1 MKSAVLAGLRTQ
13 ETEES
18 WTQKLDEAAL
28 LCEACGIEVKTRLT
42 QKAQKGHPWTLLGS
56 GKVNELKQVCEA
68 QKADGV
74 VFVNELTGIQT
85 RNLEQETGFPV
96 IDRSALI
103 LEIFER
109 RARTRQAHLQVEAAR
124 LAYQLPRLIEGQIH
138 ADQQQ
143 GGGVRNRGAG
153 ETRLERSR
161 RTIEKQIRN
170 IRLELDQLKLQQA
183 VQSHRRR
190 QSGLPRVCLIGYS
203 NAGKSS
209 LMNALL
215 SLRSISPAKQVVSA
229 DQLFATLDSATRR
242 IKLAGR
248 AEMLLSDT
256 VGFVRDLP
264 DFLLDAFE
272 STLQEIQEAD
282 LLIEVIDASDPQWEL
297 QHEIV
302 MRTLRRL
309 HAAHIDRMRIY
320 NKADQVPQW
329 DRKDGLL
336 LSCLTGQG
344 LQELIAGLISRL
356 NLTDRAF
363 PEIGDEFSSQ
373 VSYNEDE
380 RGE

>member
-18 WTQKLDEAAL
+18 WAQKLDEAAL
-28 LCEACGIEVKTRLT
+28 LCEACGIEVKTRLM
-42 QKAQKGHPWTLLGS
+42 QKAQRGHPQTLFGS
-56 GKVNELKQVCEA
+56 GKVSELKQACEA
-68 QKADGV
+68 QRAEGV
-74 VFVNELTGIQT
+74 VFVNELTGIQM
-85 RNLEQETGFPV
+85 RNLEQESGFSV

-103 LEIFER
+103 LEIFKR
-109 RARTRQAHLQVEAAR
+109 NARTRQARLQVEAAR

-161 RTIEKQIRN
+161 RIIEKQIRN
-170 IRLELDQLKLQQA
+170 IRLELDQLKRQQA
-183 VQSHRRR
+183 VQSRRR
-190 QSGLPRVCLIGYS
+190 RRSGLPQVCLIGYS

-215 SLRSISPAKQVVSA
+215 AARSVSPAKQVVA
-229 DQLFATLDSATRR
+229 ANRLFVTLDSATRR

-256 VGFVRDLP
+256 VGFIRDLP

-272 STLQEIQEAD
+272 STLQEIEEAD
-282 LLIEVIDASDPQWEL
+282 LLIEVIDISDPQWEY
-297 QHEIV
+297 QHEIIIQ
-302 MRTLRRL
+302 TLQRL
-309 HAAHIDRMRIY
+309 NALHIDRLRVY

-329 DRKDGLL
+329 DRKDGVLV
-336 LSCLTGQG
+336 SCANGQG
-344 LQELIAGLISRL
+344 LTELIAELLSRL
-356 NLTDRAF
+356 NLSTQAAA
-363 PEIGDEFSSQ
+363 EIGDEFSSQ

>member
-18 WTQKLDEAAL
+18 WAQKLDEAAL

-42 QKAQKGHPWTLLGS
+42 QKAQKGHPRTLFGS
-56 GKVNELKQVCEA
+56 GKVNELKQACEA
-68 QKADGV
+68 QSADGV

-85 RNLEQETGFPV
+85 RNLEQEIGFPV

-248 AEMLLSDT
+248 AEILLSDT

-282 LLIEVIDASDPQWEL
+282 LLMEVIDASDP
-297 QHEIV
+297 
-302 MRTLRRL
+302 
-309 HAAHIDRMRIY
+309 
-320 NKADQVPQW
+320 
-329 DRKDGLL
+329 
-336 LSCLTGQG
+336 
-344 LQELIAGLISRL
+344 
-356 NLTDRAF
+356 
-363 PEIGDEFSSQ
+363 
-373 VSYNEDE
+373 
-380 RGE
+380 

>member
-18 WTQKLDEAAL
+18 WAQKLDEAAL

-42 QKAQKGHPWTLLGS
+42 QKAQKRHPRTLFGS
-56 GKVNELKQVCEA
+56 GKVNELKQACEA
-68 QKADGV
+68 QSAEGI

-143 GGGVRNRGAG
+143 GGGVRNRGTG

-215 SLRSISPAKQVVSA
+215 SLRSISPAKQVASA

-264 DFLLDAFE
+264 DF
-272 STLQEIQEAD
+272 
-282 LLIEVIDASDPQWEL
+282 
-297 QHEIV
+297 
-302 MRTLRRL
+302 
-309 HAAHIDRMRIY
+309 
-320 NKADQVPQW
+320 
-329 DRKDGLL
+329 
-336 LSCLTGQG
+336 CLTP
-344 LQELIAGLISRL
+344 LNPRCRKSRK
-356 NLTDRAF
+356 RIF
-363 PEIGDEFSSQ
+363 
-373 VSYNEDE
+373 
-380 RGE
+380 

>member
-18 WTQKLDEAAL
+18 WAQKLDEAAL

-42 QKAQKGHPWTLLGS
+42 QKAQKGHPRTLLGS
-56 GKVNELKQVCEA
+56 GKVNELKQACEA
-68 QKADGV
+68 QSADGV

-109 RARTRQAHLQVEAAR
+109 HARTRQAHLQVEAAR

-215 SLRSISPAKQVVSA
+215 AARSISPAKQVVSA

-242 IKLAGR
+242 I
-248 AEMLLSDT
+248 
-256 VGFVRDLP
+256 
-264 DFLLDAFE
+264 DAFE